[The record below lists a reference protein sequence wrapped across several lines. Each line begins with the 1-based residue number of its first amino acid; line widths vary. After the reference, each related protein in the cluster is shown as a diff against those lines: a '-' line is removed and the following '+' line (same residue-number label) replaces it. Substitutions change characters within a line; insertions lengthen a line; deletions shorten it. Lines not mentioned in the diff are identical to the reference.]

1 MSIPNQELL
10 RKATLTTA
18 DFGGPGEAPL
28 TVEAADSFIELMT
41 IGQHMLSD
49 VQVVK
54 HNAAKWQQS
63 TIQFA
68 SRILKPGVQGTR
80 LLDADRSKPTTGIIE
95 MSTVLIRGEVPIVD
109 EVFEDNIQG
118 DAFAAT
124 LERMIADRAGFD
136 LEELA
141 LAGDTASGDPYLALL
156 DGWLKQMRTGGT
168 AHVVNAASL
177 GTDYQTIF
185 RQLMLSLPEQAMR
198 NVDDL
203 RYYVPRRLEQMYRDQ
218 LSARGTPMGDI
229 MLSGNNEVTYQG
241 ITIKPVPTIPIT
253 AGTPDTAQIF
263 LTNKNNLYA
272 GFRRQLNIESFRDPR
287 EGATSFVISCRFDAK
302 VANVDFTATATN
314 VNVEPA

>member
-1 MSIPNQELL
+1 MSISNQELL
-10 RKATLTTA
+10 RKATLTTS

-28 TVEAADSFIELMT
+28 TLEAADTFIELMT
-41 IGQHMLSD
+41 VGQHMLSD

-54 HNAAKWQQS
+54 HTAAKWQQS

-68 SRILKPGVQGTR
+68 SRILRPGVQATR
-80 LLDADRSKPTTGIIE
+80 LADADRSKPSTGMIE
-95 MSTVLIRGEVPIVD
+95 MSTVLIRGEVPIAD

-141 LAGDTASGDPYLALL
+141 VAGDTTSGDPYLALL

-168 AHVVNAASL
+168 AHVINAT
-177 GTDYQTIF
+177 GITDYQTIF
-185 RQLMLSLPEQAMR
+185 RQLLLSLPQQSLR
-198 NVDDL
+198 NLGDM
-203 RYYVPRRLEQMYRDQ
+203 RYYVPVRMEQMYRDV
-218 LSARGTPMGDI
+218 LSARGTPMGDL
-229 MLSGNNEVTYQG
+229 MLTGTNEIQYQG
-241 ITIKPVPTIPIT
+241 IVIKGIPTLPIT
-253 AGTPDTAQIF
+253 AGSPDTTQIF

-302 VANVDFTATATN
+302 VANVDYTATATN